1 MGKLNVMRWPKTE
14 PASITV
20 VLFLAP
26 FQFFVG
32 LAIFTVFFWIEI
44 YRICA
49 RSNHSTRRS

>member
-1 MGKLNVMRWPKTE
+1 MGKLNVMRWSKKE

-26 FQFFVG
+26 FQFIAG
-32 LAIFTVFFWIEI
+32 LAAFTVFFWIEI

-49 RSNHSTRRS
+49 RSSHSTRRS